1 MKGHL
6 YRNPGRKIWMLA
18 YDGPRPD
25 GKRRLIRESSGT
37 DDEGKA
43 RKILEARVRNVAN
56 DRDGIAD
63 FEGPDAKRRTV
74 AELLDELLADYRTRQ
89 IKGLYDVEYK
99 IRKGSPLREAFG
111 QLRADQVS
119 PARLNAYI
127 AARRAETKSKRN
139 ATINRDLELLRRAF
153 RLAIHNLR
161 IVKMPVFPVK
171 LSEKDGVRQ
180 GFFEKGELDA
190 ILKHLPEPLDDM
202 ARLAFA
208 CGWRRGEL
216 LGLRWEWVDL
226 KAGEIRL
233 PDTKNGR
240 PRSLPLSAELRE
252 LMERRWEA
260 RRYATAGGATGL
272 ADFVFHRGGRRIH
285 PNTFGRQWR
294 AAATAGKVPSR
305 IFHDLRR
312 TAVRNMIRGG
322 APQSVAMSISGHE
335 TTAMFGRYNISD
347 QRDKLAAL
355 EAAQRFTAGE
365 SSESNVVALSVM
377 GERMGEHGGAENVGN
392 RRS

>member
-1 MKGHL
+1 M
-6 YRNPGRKIWMLA
+6 
-18 YDGPRPD
+18 
-25 GKRRLIRESSGT
+25 
-37 DDEGKA
+37 
-43 RKILEARVRNVAN
+43 
-56 DRDGIAD
+56 
-63 FEGPDAKRRTV
+63 
-74 AELLDELLADYRTRQ
+74 
-89 IKGLYDVEYK
+89 
-99 IRKGSPLREAFG
+99 
-111 QLRADQVS
+111 S
-119 PARLNAYI
+119 PARLDAYI

-153 RLAIHNLR
+153 RLAIQR
-161 IVKMPVFPVK
+161 RRVVKMPVFPAK

-180 GFFEKGELDA
+180 GFFEKAELDA

-202 ARLAFA
+202 ARLAFV

-240 PRSLPLSAELRE
+240 PRSLPLSAELRQ

-260 RRYATAGGATGL
+260 RRYATSGGATGL

-294 AAATAGKVPSR
+294 AAAIAAKVPSR

-312 TAVRNMIRGG
+312 TAVRNMVRAGV
-322 APQSVAMSISGHE
+322 PQSVAMSISGHE
-335 TTAMFGRYNISD
+335 TTAMFDRYNISD
-347 QRDKLAAL
+347 HRDKLAAL
-355 EAAQRFTAGE
+355 EASQRFSAGE
-365 SSESNVVALSVM
+365 SSESNVVALFGVNTGVNTTVRKSS
-377 GERMGEHGGAENVGN
+377 EIVG
-392 RRS
+392 REA